1 MLLRKSMALSCLL
14 LFFLPSV
21 VRAIAD
27 GGCGCGC
34 GSYKDRQIV
43 HVVKT
48 RTARQIRNYL
58 ENLVLID
65 EYNSGRWHNWKSESE
80 RQAWRESKIT
90 ALVLGTKLREENKAK
105 VCDRMPLLP
114 FAVEAGNQDAI
125 QFLTEYAEQHK

>member
-1 MLLRKSMALSCLL
+1 MSPRKSMALFCLL
-14 LFFLPSV
+14 LFFLPSAA
-21 VRAIAD
+21 RAD
-27 GGCGCGC
+27 CGY
-34 GSYKDRQIV
+34 YKDRQIV

-90 ALVLGTKLREENKAK
+90 ALVLGTKLPEESKEK